1 MKISN
6 RFFSTILFISI
17 FLAVGIFVFGCS
29 DSNGPD
35 DDNQDTLDPVIPD
48 TAEMIRPDSTSPGSI
63 QFVGSFNVI
72 TNGVPQGIAMKND
85 IIFVGD
91 DQRVRAISVSNP
103 SSPSQLAQ
111 FPSSSSNYVTGMAI
125 QGNYLYVVFENRLR
139 IFDITS
145 PISPAEAGS
154 LSLGGSCRD
163 IAIFGDYAFVGK
175 YTDGLAVIDISNP
188 NSPSVIATWFSY
200 PTYSLTMGAGGILYT
215 GSQTSFRVFQLNAV
229 QPESLSLIYSRY
241 PRGETAFDMDYAYGH
256 LYVASGKV
264 NLGSNNGIFNIQ
276 SRSFIGDV
284 FTDTTDY
291 VCKGVSVDGN
301 RAYVIDGSLTG
312 ESNLYMY
319 YTYNPAA
326 AYLADV
332 ASLSN
337 QASAILAKDGYIYV
351 LCKTSLLVYRNSL
364 IS

>member
-1 MKISN
+1 
-6 RFFSTILFISI
+6 
-17 FLAVGIFVFGCS
+17 
-29 DSNGPD
+29 
-35 DDNQDTLDPVIPD
+35 
-48 TAEMIRPDSTSPGSI
+48 
-63 QFVGSFNVI
+63 
-72 TNGVPQGIAMKND
+72 
-85 IIFVGD
+85 
-91 DQRVRAISVSNP
+91 
-103 SSPSQLAQ
+103 
-111 FPSSSSNYVTGMAI
+111 MAI
-125 QGNYLYVVFENRLR
+125 RGNYLYVVFENRLR

-145 PISPAEAGS
+145 PISPAEAGT

-163 IAIFGDYAFVGK
+163 IAVFGDYAFVGK
-175 YTDGLAVIDISNP
+175 YTDGLVVVDISDP
-188 NSPSVIATWFSY
+188 SSPSVTATWFSY
-200 PTYSLTMGAGGILYT
+200 PTYALTMGAGGILYA
-215 GSQTSFRVFQLNAV
+215 GSQTSFRVFQLNVV

-256 LYVASGKV
+256 LYIASGKV

-312 ESNLYMY
+312 ESNLYLY

-332 ASLSN
+332 VSLSD
-337 QASAILAKDGYIYV
+337 QASAILAKDGYVYV